1 MRTIALNADV
11 GEGTPY
17 DAGLIPLITSA
28 NIACGGH
35 AGEERTMEAAARL
48 AIDHGVV
55 IGAHPGHEDREH
67 FGRRELPI
75 TPDELRD
82 LLERQVNRLH
92 SVVRGLGGEIRYVK
106 LHGALYHQAGR
117 EASLAGAVINFVNGF
132 HIPLALLG
140 QAGTALADAAAAGG
154 VEFAREAFA
163 DRTYLPDGT
172 LAPRSTV
179 GAMLQDEAAVAEQA
193 VRLAPDSDS
202 LCLHGDDHHA
212 VENARAVRRALADV
226 AIAVRAF
233 SA

>member
-1 MRTIALNADV
+1 MKTIDLNADV
-11 GEGTPY
+11 GEGTPH

-35 AGEERTMEAAARL
+35 AGDERAMEAAARL
-48 AIDHGVV
+48 AIDSGVV

-75 TPDELRD
+75 APDELMA

-92 SVVRGLGGEIRYVK
+92 SIVRGLGGEVRYLK

-117 EASLAGAVINFVNGF
+117 EASLARAVIDFVNGF

-140 QAGTALADAAAAGG
+140 QAETVLANAAAIGC

-163 DRTYLPDGT
+163 DRAYLPDGT
-172 LAPRSTV
+172 LAPRSTP
-179 GAMLQDEAAVAEQA
+179 GAMLQDPAAVAQQA
-193 VRLAPDSDS
+193 VRLAPDGDS
-202 LCLHGDDHHA
+202 LCLHGDDANA
-212 VENARAVRRALADV
+212 VANARAARRALSEATID
-226 AIAVRAF
+226 VRAF